1 MPMYVKNYGLS
12 SKYTNNN
19 GKTMIHETKWVGKYD
34 GNVANVDIDMNDN
47 GSKEHVRVQ
56 LDNDDLF
63 QLLNRKAIDEPIEE
77 RLQRDF
83 VLSRLNT
90 HPYKLRNPRLRKN
103 TKRRAVK
110 KNSKVSNK
118 GKNKTRK
125 MKSLIQISSL

>member
-1 MPMYVKNYGLS
+1 
-12 SKYTNNN
+12 
-19 GKTMIHETKWVGKYD
+19 MIHETKWVGKYD